1 MAQWFQR
8 LVASA
13 KYGTVSNATIQGY
26 LRAAGQIETVW
37 QQIDERVADLLVQGI
52 APWDAYTRMG
62 YALAFVRACR
72 LDVLFVQGLLK
83 ADALANP
90 TGAGYLPQIT
100 YDQAL
105 ALCEHI
111 EPYLEEA
118 VKAAT
123 DPQYRPASFSL
134 PLKLGPRMRDARQRV
149 PLSHIQGL
157 IVAAQEMKDWS
168 AGLLAQYELAL
179 HAAKQP
185 LPQPVSRHLEQMKS
199 ELELGDFH
207 LRTST
212 DLVGQISQGQTTGE
226 LSARAEDFLWEAM
239 ESFYRVSQLVA
250 MPGNPARS
258 ASRVPDRSTRDQRSP
273 EPELQRPTPEEV
285 PHATPDMASLIN
297 PAMGGQHSDQG
308 ASSSDVSKLFD
319 QVISGPGPGQSME
332 AAPSPDVS
340 NLLNQVTTGP
350 AAGQGS
356 SARPSEKKRQEA
368 ERAALSHKPASEDNT
383 LDLLSEI
390 CGEQEK
396 DK

>member
-37 QQIDERVADLLVQGI
+37 QQIDEKVADLLVQGTS
-52 APWDAYTRMG
+52 PWEAYTRMG

-83 ADALANP
+83 ADTLANP
-90 TGAGYLPQIT
+90 MEAGYLPQIT

-123 DPQYRPASFSL
+123 DPQHRPASFSL
-134 PLKLGPRMRDARQRV
+134 PLKLGPRVRDARQRT
-149 PLSHIQGL
+149 PLSHIQGFIL
-157 IVAAQEMKDWS
+157 AAQEMKEWS

-207 LRTST
+207 LRTSI
-212 DLVGQISQGQTTGE
+212 DLMGQISQGQTTGE

-250 MPGNPARS
+250 MPGTPALS
-258 ASRVPDRSTRDQRSP
+258 APRVPDRPTQEQRSP
-273 EPELQRPTPEEV
+273 EPEPQRPTAEQASQV
-285 PHATPDMASLIN
+285 APDMSSLITS
-297 PAMGGQHSDQG
+297 ATGGQRADQSES
-308 ASSSDVSKLFD
+308 SSSDVSNLFD
-319 QVISGPGPGQSME
+319 QVISGPGLGQEM

-340 NLLNQVTTGP
+340 DLLNQVTTGP

-356 SARPSEKKRQEA
+356 SARSSDKKRQEA
-368 ERAALSHKPASEDNT
+368 ERAAPPHKPASEDNT

-396 DK
+396 SE